1 MSFEMESYK
10 TKYHDLIKELI
21 KRDYSIDLRK
31 LEKIIFVMKETNC
44 ESVEDWDKIQ
54 TYLEKYSEETRK
66 TYPNWFDEVSFDFY
80 VEYLHELRFMEKPL
94 FPEEDMY
101 TITQRVKQ
109 KKKQIEE
116 EYLKIMP
123 NEIIKEIKEDSCAYE
138 FKVVM
143 E

>member
-1 MSFEMESYK
+1 MESYR

-31 LEKIIFVMKETNC
+31 IEKIVFVMKETNC
-44 ESVEDWDKIQ
+44 ESVEDWDRIQ

-66 TYPNWFDEVSFDFY
+66 TYPNWFDESSFDLY
-80 VEYLHELRFMEKPL
+80 VNYLHELEFMEKPL
-94 FPEEDMY
+94 FPEQDMY
-101 TITQRVKQ
+101 TITKRVKSR
-109 KKKQIEE
+109 KKKIKE

-123 NEIIKEIKEDSCAYE
+123 NKIIEEIKEDPYAFE
-138 FKVVM
+138 FRVIM